1 MLPEHRPGNTLMLS
15 RHGAAA
21 LSPAKHE
28 LQQPDARPGKLLVL
42 GDHGGQL
49 VLELGLD
56 LWRGVVI
63 PELVGLILHRLL
75 PVTGTARSS
84 RKVPGRPCPGG
95 ASIRRKLQAEHE
107 SSLH

>member
-1 MLPEHRPGNTLMLS
+1 M
-15 RHGAAA
+15 
-21 LSPAKHE
+21 
-28 LQQPDARPGKLLVL
+28 L

-49 VLELGLD
+49 VLELCLD

-63 PELVGLILHRLL
+63 PKLVGLILHRLL
-75 PVTGTARSS
+75 TVTGTARSS

-95 ASIRRKLQAEHE
+95 ASIRRESQAEHE